1 MATALRDER
10 ALSVRLRDEITA
22 LIDRGRLQPGDKL
35 PTEAELTERFRISR
49 PALREALKL
58 LEQEGMVS
66 VVHGR
71 GRFVS
76 AAAAV
81 RVKRPITYF
90 ESATDMVRHFG
101 YTPENKVLDLSETGA
116 DQETAAAL
124 GIPKGAPVV
133 RLERLRVQGGSAI
146 IYSVDLVPRPVLPAD
161 LTALDWGGSLCDL
174 LDRCGHRPRASA
186 ATASAGLLPQDV
198 IDLHSLA
205 DFGPAFLISEICY
218 SASGRP
224 VLYAHDYHRGSAFSF
239 SFARK

>member
-22 LIDRGRLQPGDKL
+22 LIDRGRLKPGDRL
-35 PTEAELTERFRISR
+35 PTEAALTERFRISR

-58 LEQEGMVS
+58 LEQEGMVE
-66 VVHGR
+66 VVHGK

-81 RVKRPITYF
+81 RVKRPITCF
-90 ESATDMVRHFG
+90 ESVTDMVRHFG
-101 YTPENKVLDLSETGA
+101 YAPENKVLDLSETAA
-116 DQETAAAL
+116 DQETATAL
-124 GIPKGAPVV
+124 AIPKGAPVV
-133 RLERLRVQGGSAI
+133 RLERLRLQGDAAI
-146 IYSVDLVPRPVLPAD
+146 IYSIDLVPRPILPSD
-161 LTALDWGGSLCDL
+161 LSALDWNGSLCEL
-174 LDRCGHRPRASA
+174 LDRCGHRPLASA
-186 ATASAGLLPQDV
+186 ATASAGFLPTDV
-198 IDLHSLA
+198 VEAHGLA

-239 SFARK
+239 SFARR